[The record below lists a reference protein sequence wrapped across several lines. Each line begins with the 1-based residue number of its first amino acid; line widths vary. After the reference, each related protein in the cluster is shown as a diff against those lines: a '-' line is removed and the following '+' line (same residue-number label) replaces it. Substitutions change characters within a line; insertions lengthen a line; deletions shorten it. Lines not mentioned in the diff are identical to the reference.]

1 MTEQEYHDLLIR
13 VDTRQGEM
21 AKQVECIKVL
31 LEKRQCQT
39 HAEKIKTLERI
50 TWGAV
55 LTSVLAIVKSFWSV
69 VAGQ

>member
-13 VDTRQGEM
+13 VDTRQDVMG
-21 AKQVECIKVL
+21 KQIECIKVL

-55 LTSVLAIVKSFWSV
+55 LTSIAAIAKSFWGV
-69 VAGQ
+69 FAGQ